1 MWRFPKTN
9 FLIAGARG
17 SAWLLVFALLWYTGA
32 FAQLTNPQ
40 SLIWLSYMTLY
51 TLLWMWHLPRF
62 IARARDGSVV
72 VLYDLLLSALPVWFT
87 GGWASPFLPFMLS
100 AIVVPAAIR
109 GWSSG
114 MLIAAATLAIDQ
126 VILWTTPRDPWE
138 LAIGGQSLSLLGRTL
153 LPFGIAAIVTISV
166 DLWRWWRRM
175 MHHRS
180 QEVPPAPRW
189 EYPPVQSLMGRAS
202 DDAPVAYNRAARA
215 ERPVAE
221 TWSKERA
228 HQPTLERRPPITIQG
243 TLRNFMPDFTAAGVS
258 VAMQIE
264 GDERRLPPRIREL
277 LMKAIEIALDNVLS
291 HARAQSVKVA
301 VQIATDAVSLCVS
314 DDGIGLFDG
323 TAEPPGFHQ
332 VKRLRYR
339 AQELGGA
346 LQVGER
352 EEGGVELQLRLPI
365 VE

>member
-1 MWRFPKTN
+1 MWRFPKIT

-17 SAWLLVFALLWYTGA
+17 SAWLLALGLLWYMGGL
-32 FAQLTNPQ
+32 AQLTSPQ
-40 SLIWLSYMTLY
+40 SLVWLSYSTLY

-62 IARARDGSVV
+62 MLRARDGSIV

-87 GGWASPFLPFMLS
+87 GGWASPFLPYMLS

-126 VILWTTPRDPWE
+126 VILWTTPRNPWE
-138 LAIGGQSLSLLGRTL
+138 LATGGQSLWLLGRTL
-153 LPFGIAAIVTISV
+153 LPFAVAAATTASV
-166 DLWRWWRRM
+166 DLWGWWRRSM
-175 MHHRS
+175 QRRS
-180 QEVPPAPRW
+180 RQAPPMPRR
-189 EYPPVQSLMGRAS
+189 EYPPAQSLPGRAGG
-202 DDAPVAYNRAARA
+202 DAPVTYKRAAGA
-215 ERPVAE
+215 EPATAQ

-228 HQPTLERRPPITIQG
+228 HQPTLERRPPSTIQA
-243 TLRNFMPDFTAAGVS
+243 TLRHFMPDFQAAS
-258 VAMQIE
+258 VAIVVQIE
-264 GDERRLPPRIREL
+264 GDERRLPPKIREL

-291 HARAQSVKVA
+291 HARAHSVKVD
-301 VQIATDAVSLCVS
+301 VQIATDNVHLCVS

-339 AQELGGA
+339 AQELGGT

-352 EEGGVELQLRLPI
+352 EVGGVELDLRLPI
-365 VE
+365 IE